1 MLTLSEQYQLH
12 DSGRERPPV
21 LLPVDLSVHGMPAR
35 DLALL
40 PGSTT
45 VFLQTLAWY
54 LAESPVRCTELCP

>member
-1 MLTLSEQYQLH
+1 MLTRSKQCQRH
-12 DSGRERPPV
+12 DRGCV
-21 LLPVDLSVHGMPAR
+21 GPVDLSVHDMPVR

-54 LAESPVRCTELCP
+54 LTDISVRCTELYP

>member
-1 MLTLSEQYQLH
+1 MLTHSEQYQLH
-12 DSGRERPPV
+12 DSGHDGPSV
-21 LLPVDLSVHGMPAR
+21 LLPVDLSVHHMPVR

-54 LAESPVRCTELCP
+54 QAESPVRCTELCP